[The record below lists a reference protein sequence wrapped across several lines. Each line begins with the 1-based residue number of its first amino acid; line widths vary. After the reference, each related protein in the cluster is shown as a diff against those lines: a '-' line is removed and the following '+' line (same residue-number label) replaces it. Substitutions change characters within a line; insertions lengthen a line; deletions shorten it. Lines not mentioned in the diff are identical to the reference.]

1 MLKDEQNIIVISIIV
16 GIASWIID
24 ALIDSFLFS
33 KGSFWAEV
41 MLRDTYEFYMRSLFV
56 LVIILF
62 GILLAGFVFRR
73 KKLESA
79 RIAAEKVLRESEN
92 RIHTVMESIAD
103 SIYMVDAECRFLFM
117 NKKHIE
123 RLGLTAQGFIGR
135 AYSDFHSP
143 EDTKELIESV
153 DNVFKTGSTIQKE
166 HISRNDNRHFLRTF
180 SPVKDGDAKI
190 TAVTIVSKDINDL
203 KMMEKKLRD
212 LSLTDELTGLYN
224 RRGFFTMVEPLLK
237 LARRHENPV
246 FLLYADLDNLKE
258 INDVFGH
265 HEGDRAI
272 TDTASVLKATF
283 RETDIVARIG
293 GDEFVVIPVAGKKDD
308 ADKITSR
315 FKEYLCAHNAKNDRS
330 YKLSI
335 SMGMSCYDLENPVSV
350 DGLLKQ
356 AEKLMY
362 EEKMLKKTG
371 VEQDL

>member
-1 MLKDEQNIIVISIIV
+1 
-16 GIASWIID
+16 
-24 ALIDSFLFS
+24 
-33 KGSFWAEV
+33 
-41 MLRDTYEFYMRSLFV
+41 MRSLFV
-56 LVIILF
+56 LITILF
-62 GILLAGFVFRR
+62 SILLAGFVFRR

-79 RIAAEKVLRESEN
+79 RIATEKVLRASED
-92 RIHTVMESIAD
+92 RLHTVMESIAD

-117 NKKHIE
+117 NKKHSE
-123 RLGLTAQGFIGR
+123 RLGVSAQGFIGR
-135 AYSDFHSP
+135 AYSDCHSP

-166 HISRNDNRHFLRTF
+166 HISRNDNRYFLRTF
-180 SPVKDGDAKI
+180 SPVRDGDAKI
-190 TAVTIVSKDINDL
+190 TAVTVVSKDINDL
-203 KMMEKKLRD
+203 KVMEKKLRD

-237 LARRHENPV
+237 LARRHKNPV

-272 TDTASVLKATF
+272 IDTASVLKATF

-308 ADKITSR
+308 ADKVTAR
-315 FKEYLCAHNAKNDRS
+315 FKEQFSAHNEKNDRS

-335 SMGMSCYDLENPVSV
+335 SVGMSCYDLGDSISI

-371 VEQDL
+371 